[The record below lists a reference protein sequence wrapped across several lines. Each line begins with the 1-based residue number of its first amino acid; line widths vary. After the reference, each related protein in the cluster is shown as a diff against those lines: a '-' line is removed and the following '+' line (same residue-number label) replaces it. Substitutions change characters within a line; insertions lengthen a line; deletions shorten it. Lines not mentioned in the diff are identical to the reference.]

1 MSASVVGTGPI
12 VAADEEV
19 SIQDLAYID
28 VQHDAMAVF
37 DDVEQGIVPGEDIF
51 ISAYQKG
58 ETSVHG
64 KVKVVPRDGSGGGT
78 DLLLRD
84 GVQFDRISK
93 THYEATYPSLDIHKR
108 PIRFPRQVINPSYK
122 KSSSLDAPLQINTLA
137 LNPKSPHL
145 VIGGPD
151 GYCAIVPTALDTREK
166 EVQLKGHVGDV
177 RDVRWFPSGEVILTA
192 SSDLSIRVYG
202 KDGINPRTL
211 KGHTRAITSLHII
224 GVGKQIL
231 SASKDGTVR
240 LWDVGPGKEVRK
252 WMIGDTVRRGV
263 EGMLVLDSADELE
276 SLGLQGEERALLLNV
291 QDAVWVQPWEGEGW
305 AVPTVSAAKVGQL
318 VSFAYEDGVVALG
331 YTSGIIEIR
340 DLCAFVKPIPGSAS
354 GSETKRRIKRVR
366 RNESSIYS
374 LAFQKLASSGSR
386 PQSERG
392 LGSASAELELDL
404 YVGTAAGLPCRLAI
418 KRKSEDGNAEAGGG
432 FNVAVKEELAGWDAV
447 GIECWAVSTSGDG
460 SGRDG
465 SGGSGISG
473 REDVWCAGGEGGIRR
488 Y

>member
-1 MSASVVGTGPI
+1 MSTSVNVAVDGTGNVEI
-12 VAADEEV
+12 MVD
-19 SIQDLAYID
+19 DLAYVD

-51 ISAYQKG
+51 ISAYKKG

-64 KVKVVPRDGSGGGT
+64 KVKVLSHEGPGNDKT
-78 DLLLRD
+78 DLFPRD

-93 THYEATYPSLDIHKR
+93 THYEATFPALDIQRRTVK
-108 PIRFPRQVINPSYK
+108 FPRQVINPSYK
-122 KSSSLDAPLQINTLA
+122 KSSSLDAPLQINTVA

-145 VIGGPD
+145 AIGGPD
-151 GYCAIVPTALDTREK
+151 GYCAIVPTSLDSREK

-177 RDVRWFPSGEVILTA
+177 RDVKWFPSGEVILTA

-240 LWDVGPGKEVRK
+240 LWDVGQGKEVRK
-252 WMIGDTVRRGV
+252 WMIGETSRRGV
-263 EGMLVLDSADELE
+263 EGMLVVEKQDELQR
-276 SLGLQGEERALLLNV
+276 LGLVEEQRAMLLNI
-291 QDAVWVQPWEGEGW
+291 QEGIWVQPWDGEGYVVLTG
-305 AVPTVSAAKVGQL
+305 AGDPGQL
-318 VSFAYEDGVVALG
+318 VSFDHAEGLVVLG

-340 DLCAFVKPIPGSAS
+340 NLSTFAATSKIQNTMSSESETAFAS
-354 GSETKRRIKRVR
+354 GSVSRSKSKSKSQQGRIKRVR

-374 LAFQKLASSGSR
+374 LYLQKLESTPTPAPSEIGSEYN
-386 PQSERG
+386 SEF
-392 LGSASAELELDL
+392 DL
-404 YVGTAAGLPCRLAI
+404 YVGTAAGLPCRLGI
-418 KRKSEDGNAEAGGG
+418 QIHPETSGYE
-432 FNVAVKEELAGWDAV
+432 VVVKEELAGWDAV
-447 GIECWAVSTSGDG
+447 GIECW
-460 SGRDG
+460 
-465 SGGSGISG
+465 GIASYGG
-473 REDVWCAGGEGGIRR
+473 REEIWCAGGEGGIRR